1 MLAVASELLQELRQ
15 LPSSKALSALGGEEL
30 PEPVAG
36 ALGAH
41 LQREIQEARRA
52 FDRRKI

>member
-1 MLAVASELLQELRQ
+1 MASELLQELRQ